1 MIGEIMG
8 DSIKFCCGCI
18 FLIFL
23 IFGVFSLI
31 SNVHWTTD
39 NLDAEDIYL
48 DEFDSGI
55 IQDGDTKR
63 CMYHVYYVL
72 RNVSTSFEDSKLIT
86 YYYNGNNVVTS
97 DELYH
102 FSNNTT
108 ETISYDELKDYNFAV
123 VSTFLHLDNITNITH
138 VVIVV
143 MKDENVIFNTTAP
156 FNMSNYEV
164 KYYSSS
170 NHENYSNNTADT
182 TKNSATA
189 HTYVASVNSNKFHE
203 SSCSQAHRIK
213 DSNRITFS
221 TRDEAIN
228 AGYSPCSI
236 CNP

>member
-1 MIGEIMG
+1 MGEG
-8 DSIKFCCGCI
+8 IKYCCGCI
-18 FLIFL
+18 VVIFL

-31 SNVHWTTD
+31 GNVHWHSD
-39 NLDAEDIYL
+39 NLDAKDIYL

-63 CMYHVYYVL
+63 CMYHAYYIL
-72 RNVSTSFEDSKLIT
+72 RNVSSSFEDSKVIT
-86 YYYNGNNVVTS
+86 YFYNGDKVVTS

-108 ETISYDELKDYNFAV
+108 ETISYDELKDFNFAV
-123 VSTFLHLDNITNITH
+123 VSTYLHSDNLTNITH

-143 MKDENVIFNTTAP
+143 IKDGNIIFNTTAP

-170 NHENYSNNTADT
+170 NNENYSNNNGT
-182 TKNSATA
+182 TSNSTTA
-189 HTYVASVNSNKFHE
+189 HTYVASANSNKFHE

-213 DSNRITFS
+213 DSNKITFS
-221 TRDEAIN
+221 SKDEAIN